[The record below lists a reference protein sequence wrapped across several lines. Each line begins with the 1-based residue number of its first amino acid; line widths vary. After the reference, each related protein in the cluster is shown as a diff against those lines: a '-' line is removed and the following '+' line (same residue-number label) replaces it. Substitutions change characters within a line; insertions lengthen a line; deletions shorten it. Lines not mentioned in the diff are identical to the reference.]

1 MTTTNTAEPDEAPE
15 GVDADQ
21 VDTTA
26 SVQPKARRTKFR
38 RRVSGLLAL
47 GIALTACGALYTAL
61 TPATQTADAADAST
75 GSQAYQRGEQVFN
88 TTCIQCHGANLQGEQ
103 NRGPSLIG
111 VGSAAVFFQ
120 VSTGRM
126 PLAGQSEQAVPKPT
140 PFTPQQI
147 DDLEAFIQAH
157 GGGPQRPA
165 GTGDQL
171 VGDDPA
177 RGGQLFRLNCAQCHG
192 DTGQGGA
199 LSSGMFAPSLRYTAP
214 DVVYTAML
222 SGPQNMPKFSD
233 GTLSPTQKQDIIAYI
248 KSVQGTNNPG
258 GNSLDGLGPISE
270 GFVAWTL
277 GILALVG
284 MTLWIGAKA

>member
-21 VDTTA
+21 VDTTT
-26 SVQPKARRTKFR
+26 SVKPKARRTKFR

-61 TPATQTADAADAST
+61 TPSAQTADAADAST

-126 PLAGQSEQAVPKPT
+126 PLAGQSEQAVAKPT

-177 RGGQLFRLNCAQCHG
+177 RGGQLFRLNCASCHG

-199 LSSGMFAPSLRYTAP
+199 LSGGKFAPSLRYTAP

-258 GNSLDGLGPISE
+258 GNSLNGLGPISE
-270 GFVAWTL
+270 GFIAWTL